1 MVKYKLESKQY
12 KNIVN
17 IIKDEASEKM
27 DGIKN
32 TFYEKRILAP
42 GKVINIYIIEKY
54 LLRISSN
61 LSITVILEENE
72 EGSFIEIISSGGGVG
87 LTTRTFGA
95 EAASVKNII
104 KELKELGYTLVE

>member
-32 TFYEKRILAP
+32 TFYEKRSEML
-42 GKVINIYIIEKY
+42 KINSKQ
-54 LLRISSN
+54 
-61 LSITVILEENE
+61 ITIWL
-72 EGSFIEIISSGGGVG
+72 
-87 LTTRTFGA
+87 
-95 EAASVKNII
+95 
-104 KELKELGYTLVE
+104 